1 MGMMTI
7 RKSVQKF
14 FAPVVVILVIGMAV
28 GLFYVGFPASQ
39 KQDFGY
45 KGPAAKVYGTVIKDS
60 DFNDILIRYQQQ
72 MSQYA
77 GQISEAELRDQTLSR
92 AVTDL
97 AYKMEM
103 DKAGSKINAS
113 MAEVNEFIKK
123 QWPTDEELQSVMQ
136 QYGKAT
142 EGEFKRWIQ
151 DSFRYRNFVS
161 YKCRELG
168 MKADKE
174 SILENVEKI
183 TVSHILIMTKD
194 QNSNKVI
201 RSDAEA
207 LKIANDIYNK
217 VTTGSDFAAMAKEYS
232 EDPGSKEKG
241 GTYGPFSIA
250 QFKSSGFVK
259 EFIDGAL
266 ALKTPGQ
273 ISQPIKTVFG
283 YHILKLN
290 DRSMP
295 KGKEYKKEYAEAEGN
310 VFYTKSQD
318 PSSPFSTWM
327 QDINQKAIKN
337 MEILD
342 PGLKAFRDLRDK
354 KYAEAA
360 NQYELALKRPYYKDK
375 IEMYTDAAN
384 VYGELKKYD
393 EATKVLKKAPANL
406 VDTLEYQI
414 AMAKIYQSQG
424 QSQKAEDILTQYS
437 NRHAGS
443 APEQHAALKQIFTEW
458 KMTAAADREAKIVET
473 ITKLE
478 EENRKK
484 YEESLQQRQQTESQ
498 TGVTNPAATPGQ

>member
-1 MGMMTI
+1 MGMMSI

-14 FAPVVVILVIGMAV
+14 FAPVIVILVIGMAV

-39 KQDFGY
+39 KQSFGY
-45 KGPAAKVYGTVIKDS
+45 KGPAAKVYGKVIKDA
-60 DFNDILIRYQQQ
+60 DFNDILMQYQQQ
-72 MSQYA
+72 MSQYSGA
-77 GQISEAELRDQTLSR
+77 ISEAEIRDQTLNR

-103 DKAGSKINAS
+103 DKAGSKINS
-113 MAEVNEFIKK
+113 SKAEVNEFIKK
-123 QWPTDEELQSVMQ
+123 QWPTDEQLQSVMQ

-168 MKADKE
+168 MKANKAE
-174 SILENVEKI
+174 ILEHVEKI
-183 TVSHILIMTKD
+183 TVSHILILTKD
-194 QNSNKVI
+194 QNTNKEI
-201 RSDAEA
+201 RTDAQA
-207 LKIANDIYNK
+207 LQIANDIYQK
-217 VTTGSDFAAMAKEYS
+217 VTTGSDFAAMAKEFS

-266 ALKTPGQ
+266 AMKTPGQ

-283 YHILKLN
+283 YHVLKLN
-290 DRSMP
+290 NRSLS
-295 KGKEYKKEYAEAEGN
+295 KGKEYEKEYAEAEGN
-310 VFYTKSQD
+310 VFYSKSQD
-318 PSSPFSTWM
+318 PTSPFSTWM
-327 QDINQKAIKN
+327 QEVNQKAVKN

-342 PGLKAFRDLRDK
+342 PGLKAFRASKDK
-354 KYAEAA
+354 KYTEAA
-360 NQYELALKRPYYKDK
+360 KEYELALKRPYYKDK
-375 IEMYTDAAN
+375 IEVYTDAAN
-384 VYGELKKYD
+384 VYVELKKHD
-393 EATKVLKKAPANL
+393 LAIALLKKAPADL
-406 VDTLEYQI
+406 VETLEYQV
-414 AMAKIYQSQG
+414 ALAKIYQGQG
-424 QSQKAEDILTQYS
+424 QSQKAEDTLTQFS
-437 NRHAGS
+437 NRHSGS

-484 YEESLQQRQQTESQ
+484 YEESLDQRQQTEPQ
-498 TGVTNPAATPGQ
+498 TEPQAETTTP